1 MNDWSGLRAVRSYLE
16 LVRFSHT
23 IFALPFAFLSATWAW
38 RLSSREAGVM
48 TYAFTWRAGLGVLLC
63 MVAARSFAMAVNRL
77 ADRNY
82 DAQNPRTMGRHL
94 PSGRLPVGE
103 VQIFAASCGAAFVG
117 ATLLFLPNV
126 WPVLL
131 SVPVLLV
138 LAGYSYAKRWT
149 VFVHFWLGTALGL
162 APICAWIAVRGQPL
176 SLDLRDLIPAFLL
189 GVGVLLWVAGFDVI
203 YACQD
208 TDIDRRLGLKSLPAW
223 LGNDVALKV
232 AAGCHAL
239 MLVPLLLI
247 PWVAPQLQLSWLY
260 GIGLLLVAS
269 LLWYEHSIV
278 SAHDLQR
285 INLAFFQANAVI
297 SLILLLAGGLD
308 AW

>member
-1 MNDWSGLRAVRSYLE
+1 
-16 LVRFSHT
+16 
-23 IFALPFAFLSATWAW
+23 
-38 RLSSREAGVM
+38 
-48 TYAFTWRAGLGVLLC
+48 

-77 ADRNY
+77 ADRGY
-82 DAQNPRTMGRHL
+82 DAQNPRTRGRHL
-94 PSGRLPVGE
+94 PSGRLPVGQ
-103 VQIFAASCGAAFVG
+103 VRIFAACCGAAFVG

-126 WPVLL
+126 LPVLL
-131 SVPVLLV
+131 SLPVLLV

-149 VFVHFWLGTALGL
+149 VLVHFWLGTALGL

-176 SLDLRDLIPAFLL
+176 SLDLHDLFPAFLL
-189 GVGVLLWVAGFDVI
+189 GAAVLLWVAGFDVI

-208 TDIDRRLGLKSLPAW
+208 TDIDRQLGLKSLPAW
-223 LGNDVALKV
+223 LGNEGALRV

-269 LLWYEHSIV
+269 LLWYEHSVV
-278 SAHDLQR
+278 SAHDLQHM
-285 INLAFFQANAVI
+285 NLAFFQANAVI
-297 SLILLLAGGLD
+297 SLVLLLAGGFD